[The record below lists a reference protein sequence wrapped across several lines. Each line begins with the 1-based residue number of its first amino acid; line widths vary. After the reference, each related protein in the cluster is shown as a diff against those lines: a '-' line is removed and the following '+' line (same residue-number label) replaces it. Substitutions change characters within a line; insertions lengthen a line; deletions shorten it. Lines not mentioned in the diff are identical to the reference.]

1 MLCATTD
8 YVASR
13 GGNVISALDRT
24 RRGSVCICILFGIGV
39 HESPTKLTIVLVAC
53 LTLLGCQHRAEK
65 NATSAAQSW
74 LSINDAGQYPQSWTA
89 AAPYLERAA
98 AQPQWEA
105 SMNKMRKPLGNVL
118 ARRKKSAAE
127 TTTALGDSCVVIQF
141 DTSFEH
147 KQSATETVTVMPE
160 NDGQWKVAGYFIQ

>member
-1 MLCATTD
+1 M
-8 YVASR
+8 
-13 GGNVISALDRT
+13 
-24 RRGSVCICILFGIGV
+24 
-39 HESPTKLTIVLVAC
+39 
-53 LTLLGCQHRAEK
+53 LLGCQSRAEK
-65 NATSAAQSW
+65 NATTAAQSW
-74 LSINDAGQYPQSWTA
+74 LSINDAGQYQQSWTA

-127 TTTALGDSCVVIQF
+127 TTTALGDRCVVVQF